1 MSVRLGTQKITDIVK
16 TSEGTGGTSDY
27 NDLVNKPQIN
37 GTVLQG
43 NLTTDDLGIEI
54 PKVDAYT
61 KQETTDLINSAVSD
75 KATIEYVDDNLN
87 LKADKTELEKELASK
102 ADINNVY
109 TKEDTNAEIDKKII
123 NKADKT
129 YVDDALDLKAD
140 ISNVYTKQEND
151 NKLDNL
157 NSSINNKLLDKADI
171 TSVYTKEETATVINN
186 AIDNKADK
194 TYVDDALGL
203 KADKEDT
210 YTKSEIDDMF
220 DNPTITGDTY
230 PIGAIAPFAS
240 VTTPQN
246 WLLCDGRE
254 VSREIYSELFAVIGT
269 AWGAGDGSTSFN
281 LPDLRNRMPVGA
293 GDDYTLA
300 SKGGEKE
307 VTLTLD
313 KVPPHYHYL
322 NNNGNDNTRITMNA
336 AHTGGNNYN
345 AYMDSSS
352 STENGPYITTNYSGG
367 GQPHNNM
374 PPYVGSYYIIKA
386 KQSAGVV
393 ATVVDTLESSSTTDA
408 LSANMGRKLGIKNNI
423 LTAKLS
429 SETFSITD
437 TKQIPLVVSQSVGSE
452 ITLVDNIINIS
463 NKIKKVKVSAT
474 SNCQMPSAGNVYGQ
488 LTIKSSDGTVFAT
501 SANTSNVNQYNFFE
515 MNITPKII
523 DVSTIKTIC
532 LYAYLSRQGT
542 AHEDAYGNCYITVE
556 AVE

>member
-43 NLTTDDLGIEI
+43 NLTTDDLGIKI

-75 KATIEYVDDNLN
+75 KATIGYVDDNLN

-109 TKEDTNAEIDKKII
+109 TKEDTDAEIDKKII

-129 YVDDALDLKAD
+129 YVDYALDLKAD

-151 NKLDNL
+151 SKLDSL
-157 NSSINNKLLDKADI
+157 NSSINNKLLNKADI

-186 AIDNKADK
+186 AIANKADK
-194 TYVDDALGL
+194 TYVDNALGL

-230 PIGAIAPFAS
+230 PIGAIAPFAG

-269 AWGAGDGSTSFN
+269 TWGAGDGSTSFN
-281 LPDLRNRMPVGA
+281 LPDLRNRMPVGS

-300 SKGGEKE
+300 SKGGASTYK
-307 VTLTLD
+307 LTQKQLPAISLGID
-313 KVPPHYHYL
+313 YYQSGD
-322 NNNGNDNTRITMNA
+322 NGKYISANKGNGVYVGTGNTNII
-336 AHTGGNNYN
+336 GNGE
-345 AYMDSSS
+345 A
-352 STENGPYITTNYSGG
+352 I
-367 GQPHNNM
+367 NNM
-374 PPYVGSYYIIKA
+374 PPYAGTYYIIKA
-386 KQSAGVV
+386 KQSAGII
-393 ATVVDTLESSSTTDA
+393 ATVVDNLNSSSSTDA
-408 LSANMGRKLGIKNNI
+408 LSANMGRKLAIRNNI

-429 SETFSITD
+429 QTTFSLSNTV
-437 TKQIPLVVSQSVGSE
+437 QIPLTVAEQVGSE
-452 ITLVDNIINIS
+452 ITLSNNTIHISENIS
-463 NKIKKVKVSAT
+463 KVKVSA
-474 SNCQMPSAGNVYGQ
+474 NFNAQMPSGGNVYGQ
-488 LTIKSSDGTVFAT
+488 LTIKNSDGTIFAV
-501 SANTSNVNQYNFFE
+501 SGATSNVDTYNYFQIA
-515 MNITPKII
+515 ITQRIVN
-523 DVSTIKTIC
+523 VSTIKSMQ
-532 LYAYLSRQGT
+532 LEASLSRQGT
-542 AHEDAYGNCYITVE
+542 AHEDQYASCYITVE
-556 AVE
+556 AIE

>member
-109 TKEDTNAEIDKKII
+109 TKEDTVAEIDKKII

-140 ISNVYTKQEND
+140 ISNVYTKQETD
-151 NKLDNL
+151 NKLDSL
-157 NSSINNKLLDKADI
+157 NSSINNKLLGKADT

-186 AIDNKADK
+186 AIANKADK
-194 TYVDDALGL
+194 TYVDDALDL
-203 KADKEDT
+203 KANKEDT

-230 PIGAIAPFAS
+230 PIGAIAPFAG

-269 AWGAGDGSTSFN
+269 TWGAGDGSTSFN

-300 SKGGEKE
+300 SKGREKE
-307 VTLTLD
+307 VTLTVEQIPAHSHSVTKGSNVNANGWNFMSGYGGD
-313 KVPPHYHYL
+313 VPSGTK
-322 NNNGNDNTRITMNA
+322 NNTDQT
-336 AHTGGNNYN
+336 
-345 AYMDSSS
+345 
-352 STENGPYITTNYSGG
+352 GG

-374 PPYVGSYYIIKA
+374 PPYVASYYIIKA

-393 ATVVDTLESSSTTDA
+393 ATVVDTLSSTSPTDA
-408 LSANMGRKLGIKNNI
+408 LSANQGKILNDKFKPVVLYDNSSGVNTSFGLNDNAANYSFIEIYFKRQDLCSFVKIDNPNGKKAMLSLMFGYYYNNI
-423 LTAKLS
+423 NHFYMFSQQLRIENTNIVY
-429 SETFSITD
+429 ETGYT
-437 TKQIPLVVSQSVGSE
+437 VH
-452 ITLVDNIINIS
+452 IS
-463 NKIKKVKVSAT
+463 NKNIS
-474 SNCQMPSAGNVYGQ
+474 
-488 LTIKSSDGTVFAT
+488 
-501 SANTSNVNQYNFFE
+501 E
-515 MNITPKII
+515 MNN
-523 DVSTIKTIC
+523 DNS
-532 LYAYLSRQGT
+532 
-542 AHEDAYGNCYITVE
+542 CYVYK
-556 AVE
+556 VLGYK

>member
-109 TKEDTNAEIDKKII
+109 TKEDTDAEIDKKII

-129 YVDDALDLKAD
+129 YVDDALDLKAN
-140 ISNVYTKQEND
+140 ISDTYTKQETD
-151 NKLDNL
+151 NKLDTL
-157 NSSINNKLLDKADI
+157 NNNINNKLLSKANT
-171 TSVYTKEETATVINN
+171 TSVYTKEETATVINS
-186 AIDNKADK
+186 AIANKADK
-194 TYVDDALGL
+194 TYVDNALGL

-230 PIGAIAPFAS
+230 PIGAIAPFAG

-254 VSREIYSELFAVIGT
+254 VSREIYSELFAIIGT
-269 AWGAGDGSTSFN
+269 TWGAGDGSTSFN

-307 VTLTLD
+307 HTLTVD
-313 KVPPHYHYL
+313 EMPSHGHEVKDISYNVNFGRADGGGGPNFPISGAGS
-322 NNNGNDNTRITMNA
+322 GNSYGLVTA
-336 AHTGGNNYN
+336 LETGGNK
-345 AYMDSSS
+345 
-352 STENGPYITTNYSGG
+352 
-367 GQPHNNM
+367 PHNNM
-374 PPYVGSYYIIKA
+374 PPYTGTYYIIKA
-386 KQSAGVV
+386 KQSAGVI
-393 ATVVDTLESSSTTDA
+393 ATVIDTLNSSSPTDA
-408 LSANMGRKLGIKNNI
+408 LSANMGRKLAIRNNI

-429 SETFSITD
+429 QTTFSLSNTV
-437 TKQIPLVVSQSVGSE
+437 QIPLIVAEQVGSE
-452 ITLVDNIINIS
+452 ITLSNNTIHISENIS
-463 NKIKKVKVSAT
+463 KVKVSA
-474 SNCQMPSAGNVYGQ
+474 NFNAQMPSGGNVYGQ
-488 LTIKSSDGTVFAT
+488 LTIKNSDGTIFAV
-501 SANTSNVNQYNFFE
+501 SGAASNVDTYNYFQ
-515 MNITPKII
+515 MVITQRIVN
-523 DVSTIKTIC
+523 VSTIKSMQ
-532 LYAYLSRQGT
+532 LEASLSRQGT
-542 AHEDAYGNCYITVE
+542 AHEDQYASCYITVE
-556 AVE
+556 AIE

>member
-109 TKEDTNAEIDKKII
+109 TKEDTDAEIDKKII
-123 NKADKT
+123 NKADKA
-129 YVDDALDLKAD
+129 YVDNALDLKAN
-140 ISNVYTKQEND
+140 ISDTYTKQETD
-151 NKLDNL
+151 SKLDSL
-157 NSSINNKLLDKADI
+157 NNSINNRLLDKADI
-171 TSVYTKEETATVINN
+171 TSVYTKEETANVINN

-194 TYVDDALGL
+194 NYVDNALGL

-220 DNPTITGDTY
+220 DSPTITGDTY
-230 PIGAIAPFAS
+230 PIGAIAPFAG

-269 AWGAGDGSTSFN
+269 TWGAGDGSTSFN
-281 LPDLRNRMPVGA
+281 LPDLRNRMPVGS

-300 SKGGEKE
+300 SKGGASTYK
-307 VTLTLD
+307 LTQAQLPNISLGID
-313 KVPPHYHYL
+313 YYQSGD
-322 NNNGNDNTRITMNA
+322 NGKYISANKGNGVYVGTGNTNII
-336 AHTGGNNYN
+336 GNGE
-345 AYMDSSS
+345 A
-352 STENGPYITTNYSGG
+352 I
-367 GQPHNNM
+367 NNM
-374 PPYVGSYYIIKA
+374 PPYAGTYYIIKA
-386 KQSAGVV
+386 KQSAGIV
-393 ATVVDTLESSSTTDA
+393 ATVIDTLNSSSATDA
-408 LSANMGRKLGIKNNI
+408 LSANMGRKLNDKFNYTTDEVEIGKWIDGKPIYRKVVKITNTNSFSLNNNMETLI
-423 LTAKLS
+423 FSSCTLQLS
-429 SETFSITD
+429 SNNEWRP
-437 TKQIPLVVSQSVGSE
+437 IPWTSVAGSSYQYAE
-452 ITLVDNIINIS
+452 YGGGYYIN
-463 NKIKKVKVSAT
+463 
-474 SNCQMPSAGNVYGQ
+474 PDGNWTVHFQ
-488 LTIKSSDGTVFAT
+488 VGTVL
-501 SANTSNVNQYNFFE
+501 SSINQGIMIFIY
-515 MNITPKII
+515 TK
-523 DVSTIKTIC
+523 K
-532 LYAYLSRQGT
+532 
-542 AHEDAYGNCYITVE
+542 
-556 AVE
+556 

>member
-43 NLTTDDLGIEI
+43 NLTTDDLGIKI

-109 TKEDTNAEIDKKII
+109 TKEDTDAEIDKKII

-129 YVDDALDLKAD
+129 YVDDALDLKAN
-140 ISNVYTKQEND
+140 ISDTYTKQETD
-151 NKLDNL
+151 SKLDSL
-157 NSSINNKLLDKADI
+157 NSSINNKLLNKADI

-186 AIDNKADK
+186 AIANKADK
-194 TYVDDALGL
+194 NYVDNALGL

-210 YTKSEIDDMF
+210 YTKEEIDDMF

-230 PIGAIAPFAS
+230 PIGAIAPFAG

-254 VSREIYSELFAVIGT
+254 VSREIYSELFAIIGT
-269 AWGAGDGSTSFN
+269 TWGAGDGSTSFN

-300 SKGGEKE
+300 SKGGASTYK
-307 VTLTLD
+307 LTQAQLPNISLGID
-313 KVPPHYHYL
+313 YYQSGDDGKYISA
-322 NNNGNDNTRITMNA
+322 NKGNGVYVGTGNTNII
-336 AHTGGNNYN
+336 GNGE
-345 AYMDSSS
+345 A
-352 STENGPYITTNYSGG
+352 I
-367 GQPHNNM
+367 NNM
-374 PPYVGSYYIIKA
+374 PPYAGTYYIIKA
-386 KQSAGVV
+386 KQSAGVI
-393 ATVVDTLESSSTTDA
+393 ATVVDTLNSSSATDA
-408 LSANMGRKLGIKNNI
+408 LSANMGRQLNSSLLKKLWENPSPSDFGFPAQDI
-423 LTAKLS
+423 KLS
-429 SETFSITD
+429 SDDYDYLIWIYLITSYNQNNLLSAISI
-437 TKQIPLVVSQSVGSE
+437 KGKGV
-452 ITLVDNIINIS
+452 
-463 NKIKKVKVSAT
+463 
-474 SNCQMPSAGNVYGQ
+474 Q
-488 LTIKSSDGTVFAT
+488 LTYSGSGQMSDGRNWKIANFNRNINYVNDTTYHAELAEMTTPNGDSYGGNGLSDGQWCHPYMVLGGKFA
-501 SANTSNVNQYNFFE
+501 
-515 MNITPKII
+515 
-523 DVSTIKTIC
+523 
-532 LYAYLSRQGT
+532 R
-542 AHEDAYGNCYITVE
+542 
-556 AVE
+556 

>member
-140 ISNVYTKQEND
+140 ISNVYTKQESD

-157 NSSINNKLLDKADI
+157 NSSINNKLASKADI

-186 AIDNKADK
+186 AIANKADK

-230 PIGAIAPFAS
+230 PIGAIAPFAG

-254 VSREIYSELFAVIGT
+254 VSREVYSELFAVIGT
-269 AWGAGDGSTSFN
+269 TWGAGDGSTSFN

-307 VTLTLD
+307 VTLTTDEIPYLEAEIYDTLD
-313 KVPPHYHYL
+313 NKL
-322 NNNGNDNTRITMNA
+322 N
-336 AHTGGNNYN
+336 TG
-345 AYMDSSS
+345 
-352 STENGPYITTNYSGG
+352 YSGG
-367 GQPHNNM
+367 ATNTNIISTTASENMGRTLKAKFNGGGQAHNNM

-393 ATVVDTLESSSTTDA
+393 ATVVDNLSSASPTDA
-408 LSANMGRKLGIKNNI
+408 LSANQGKILNDKINKSIICIQTKSNITYGGSDNIMQFSNIVLQNGNGLTYENGIFTANKKMIVGVSYYLNNNGQSGERVPIVRIYKND
-423 LTAKLS
+423 
-429 SETFSITD
+429 E
-437 TKQIPLVVSQSVGSE
+437 QVSQAGTTIRENNGNDPLTVANFPILLEKGDK
-452 ITLVDNIINIS
+452 IKVTYNGNGGNII
-463 NKIKKVKVSAT
+463 VR
-474 SNCQMPSAGNVYGQ
+474 
-488 LTIKSSDGTVFAT
+488 SSSF
-501 SANTSNVNQYNFFE
+501 
-515 MNITPKII
+515 
-523 DVSTIKTIC
+523 
-532 LYAYLSRQGT
+532 
-542 AHEDAYGNCYITVE
+542 ITVME
-556 AVE
+556 F